1 MDILNDLWNTTT
13 GTFNRL
19 ADVLSGTF
27 ELQLAQQTANFQ
39 QSLQNRDIARQQTFA
54 PAPDSASAPA
64 GLAID
69 NRTLLLIG
77 AGVVV
82 LAVVATQ

>member
-1 MDILNDLWNTTT
+1 MDFLNDLWDTAT

-19 ADVLSGTF
+19 ADVVSGTF
-27 ELQLAQQTANFQ
+27 ELQLAQETRAFQ
-39 QSLQNRDIARQQTFA
+39 QSLENTDIRRQQTFA
-54 PAPDSASAPA
+54 PSPDSASAPA
-64 GLAID
+64 GPAID